1 MRNARDYKTLL
12 AQESCYPIDQ
22 AILDELLDHGENIIL
37 KTYEPL
43 IDTGQCDPN
52 IYIVKS
58 GLIRGTY
65 LDKNIE
71 KTAGFALAG
80 TLFMSFH
87 CYYAD
92 QPSYYRFEAC
102 CASEVIR
109 VRRPYFNNLI
119 ATNHQFAQWL
129 LSAHQNQLFYNEF
142 KSKLL
147 TGSARE
153 RLIQLTE
160 NLGILLDQDAPE
172 SYWKRV
178 KEEVDFRWR
187 EILRL
192 VPAKI
197 IASYLGITEQHL
209 SKIKKEILSEYKS
222 SLRKT

>member
-1 MRNARDYKTLL
+1 MGKVRDYKTLL
-12 AQESCYPIDQ
+12 AQESCFPIDP
-22 AILDELLDHGENIIL
+22 AILDEMLDNGESVVL

-43 IDTGQCDPN
+43 IDTGKYDPN

-71 KTAGFALAG
+71 RTAGFALAG

-109 VRRPYFNNLI
+109 VPRSYFNNLI
-119 ATNHQFAQWL
+119 ATNHQFAQWI

-142 KSKLL
+142 KSKLM

-153 RLIQLTE
+153 RLMQLTE
-160 NLGILLDQDAPE
+160 NLGILLDQDAPDA
-172 SYWKRV
+172 YWTRL

-187 EILRL
+187 EISRF

-209 SKIKKEILSEYKS
+209 SKIKKEILSEYKKNS
-222 SLRKT
+222 HK